1 MRKITTLGKQILILM
16 SAMAMI
22 FVISCSGSNSEAGK
36 EKEDL
41 KKTITTENA
50 LEEADKLIKELENL

>member
-1 MRKITTLGKQILILM
+1 MRKITTLVNQLLILM

-22 FVISCSGSNSEAGK
+22 FIISCSGSSPEAGN

-50 LEEADKLIKELENL
+50 LEEADKLIQELENL